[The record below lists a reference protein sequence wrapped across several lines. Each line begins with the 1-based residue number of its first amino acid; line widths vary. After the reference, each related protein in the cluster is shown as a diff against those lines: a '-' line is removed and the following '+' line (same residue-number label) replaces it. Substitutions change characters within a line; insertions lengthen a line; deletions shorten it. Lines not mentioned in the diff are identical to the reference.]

1 MENVCFMGNQ
11 NHKGVFFSHL
21 LLPNSGG
28 ILGFSGGSLDM
39 RKYSFAFFPIID
51 YVWSVPR
58 WLDRHCTRHTCGTQL
73 HSSPLKVKREI
84 PYLLIFTLENRKT
97 AESTPNDPTK
107 LICVTMDTCRM
118 DLMRRYDKLQPFF
131 VYECVREKM
140 LTL

>member
-97 AESTPNDPTK
+97 AQCTPNDPTK
-107 LICVTMDTCRM
+107 LICVTPSEWIRWY
-118 DLMRRYDKLQPFF
+118 RRYDNLKHSLF
-131 VYECVREKM
+131 ECVREKM

>member
-107 LICVTMDTCRM
+107 LICVTPSEWIRWY
-118 DLMRRYDKLQPFF
+118 RRYDNLKHSLF
-131 VYECVREKM
+131 ECAREKM
-140 LTL
+140 ITL

>member
-97 AESTPNDPTK
+97 AQCTPNDPTK
-107 LICVTMDTCRM
+107 LICVTPSEWIRWY
-118 DLMRRYDKLQPFF
+118 RRYDKLKPFL
-131 VYECVREKM
+131 VCECVGEKM
-140 LTL
+140 LAL